1 MPVLPS
7 EAIFRL
13 LSPSFIITAQ
23 VRIVF
28 VVCDVSWCAR
38 LDPGGSDRAKFKK
51 GVTPISTETIVS
63 IVLSLIVGAVV
74 GAGVFELFRRRVTGA
89 KQAEAEELAKQVVQN
104 AQREA
109 ENVLKEARFEAK
121 DLAFKAK
128 SEFEQE
134 QKAKLGELSGVEK
147 RLIQREGVL
156 DGKLTA
162 VEKRE
167 SEARKREQD
176 FAKREEGLAAKETA
190 CAKAE
195 REHREALE
203 RVAGMTAE
211 EAKKQ
216 LIVEM
221 ESQAKLDAVGIAKRT
236 IEEARENA
244 EREAREI
251 ITSSIQR
258 VVRDYVSEST
268 ISVVPI
274 PNDAMKGRI
283 IGREGR
289 NIRALEAATGIDLI
303 IDETPEAVI
312 ISGFDPLRR
321 EIAKVSLERLMHD
334 GRIHPTRIEEIVE
347 KVKVDIDKLMY
358 EEAEKIIFELG
369 LSDFNPELIKVLGR
383 LKYRTSYGQNNL
395 YHAREASYI
404 CGIMASELGLDVKLA
419 RRGALLHD
427 IGKAVSHE
435 EEGPHAMLGAEIAK
449 KYGESAKI
457 VNAIAAHHEQVEPI
471 CPESVLVAAAEA
483 LSAARPGARR
493 EALESYVKRLE
504 KLESLATGHKGV
516 QKAYA
521 IQAGRE
527 IRVIV
532 RQEDITDSESFQLS
546 RELAKKIEQELTY
559 PGQIKVTVIR
569 ESRYVEYAK

>member
-1 MPVLPS
+1 VCVDQVCLPGHS
-7 EAIFRL
+7 E
-13 LSPSFIITAQ
+13 
-23 VRIVF
+23 
-28 VVCDVSWCAR
+28 
-38 LDPGGSDRAKFKK
+38 K
-51 GVTPISTETIVS
+51 GVIPISTS
-63 IVLSLIVGAVV
+63 IVIYLLCGLLGALV
-74 GAGVFELFRRRVTGA
+74 GAGAYELVRRRIA
-89 KQAEAEELAKQVVQN
+89 AARQAELDEQAKQVVQN

-109 ENVLKEARFEAK
+109 ENILKEARLEAK
-121 DLAFKAK
+121 DLVFQAK
-128 SEFEQE
+128 SELEQE
-134 QKAKLGELSGVEK
+134 QKARLAELSTVEK
-147 RLIQREGVL
+147 RLIQREEGL
-156 DGKLTA
+156 DRKA
-162 VEKRE
+162 AAIEKRE
-167 SEARKREQD
+167 GESQKREQEL
-176 FAKREEGLAAKETA
+176 ARREQGLAAKEAA

-195 REHREALE
+195 RDHREALE

-216 LIVEM
+216 LIAEM
-221 ESQAKLDAVGIAKRT
+221 ESQARLDAAGIAKRT

-251 ITSSIQR
+251 ITTSIQR

-289 NIRALEAATGIDLI
+289 NIRAIEAATGIDLI

-321 EIAKVSLERLMHD
+321 EIAKVSLERLMQD

-347 KVKVDIDKLMY
+347 KVKTEIDKLMY

-395 YHAREASYI
+395 YHAREAAYI

-435 EEGPHAMLGAEIAK
+435 EEGPHAMLGAELAK
-449 KYGESAKI
+449 KYGESPKI

-504 KLESLATGHKGV
+504 KLEALAAGQRGV

-532 RQEDITDSESFQLS
+532 RQEDITDAESFQLS
-546 RELAKKIEQELTY
+546 RDLAKKIEQELTY

>member
-1 MPVLPS
+1 
-7 EAIFRL
+7 
-13 LSPSFIITAQ
+13 
-23 VRIVF
+23 
-28 VVCDVSWCAR
+28 
-38 LDPGGSDRAKFKK
+38 
-51 GVTPISTETIVS
+51 VTLISTSIIAYILCTI
-63 IVLSLIVGAVV
+63 IGAVV
-74 GAGVFELFRRRVTGA
+74 GVGIFEVVRRNVAAAKRVELEEQA
-89 KQAEAEELAKQVVQN
+89 KHIVQN

-109 ENVLKEARFEAK
+109 DSVLKEARLEAK
-121 DLAFKAK
+121 DLVFQAKAEWEK
-128 SEFEQE
+128 E
-134 QKAKLGELSGVEK
+134 QKAKLAELSAMEK
-147 RLIQREGVL
+147 RMLQRDEAL
-156 DGKLTA
+156 DRKLA
-162 VEKRE
+162 ALEKRE
-167 SEARKREQD
+167 SELQKRDQELIKRE
-176 FAKREEGLAAKETA
+176 AGLAVKESA

-195 REHREALE
+195 RDHREALE

-221 ESQAKLDAVGIAKRT
+221 ESQARLDAAGIAKRT
-236 IEEARENA
+236 IEEAREVA

-268 ISVVPI
+268 ISVVAI

-289 NIRALEAATGIDLI
+289 NIRAIEAATGIDLI

-321 EIAKVSLERLMHD
+321 EIAKVSLERLMQD

-347 KVKVDIDKLMY
+347 KVKTDIDKLMY

-369 LSDFNPELIKVLGR
+369 LSDFHPELIKVLGR

-395 YHAREASYI
+395 YHAREAAYI
-404 CGIMASELGLDVKLA
+404 CGMMASELGLDVKLA

-435 EEGPHAMLGAEIAK
+435 EEGPHAMLGAELAK
-449 KYGESAKI
+449 KYGESPKI

-504 KLESLATGHKGV
+504 KLESLAAGQKGV

-532 RQEDITDSESFQLS
+532 RQEDVTDAESFQLS
-546 RELAKKIEQELTY
+546 RDLAKKIEQELTY

-569 ESRYVEYAK
+569 ESRYVEYAR

>member
-1 MPVLPS
+1 M
-7 EAIFRL
+7 I
-13 LSPSFIITAQ
+13 
-23 VRIVF
+23 
-28 VVCDVSWCAR
+28 
-38 LDPGGSDRAKFKK
+38 
-51 GVTPISTETIVS
+51 PISTS
-63 IVLSLIVGAVV
+63 IVFYILWGIIGAIVGV
-74 GAGVFELFRRRVTGA
+74 GAFEVVRRNMAAGKRAEMEAQA
-89 KQAEAEELAKQVVQN
+89 KHVVQN

-109 ENVLKEARFEAK
+109 ENVLKEARLEAK
-121 DLAFKAK
+121 DMVFQAK
-128 SEFEQE
+128 SEWEKE
-134 QKAKLGELSGVEK
+134 QKAKLSELATVEK
-147 RLIQREGVL
+147 RLLQREEGFDRKLAVL
-156 DGKLTA
+156 D
-162 VEKRE
+162 KRE
-167 SEARKREQD
+167 NDLQKRDQD
-176 FAKREEGLAAKETA
+176 FSRREDGLAAKEAA

-221 ESQAKLDAVGIAKRT
+221 ESQARLDAAGIAKRT

-251 ITSSIQR
+251 ITGSIQR

-268 ISVVPI
+268 ISVVSI

-289 NIRALEAATGIDLI
+289 NIRAIEAATGIDLI

-321 EIAKVSLERLMHD
+321 EIAKVSLERLMQD

-369 LSDFNPELIKVLGR
+369 LGDFHPELIKVLGR

-395 YHAREASYI
+395 YHAREAAYI
-404 CGIMASELGLDVKLA
+404 CGIMASELGLDVRLA

-435 EEGPHAMLGAEIAK
+435 EEGPHAMLGAELAK
-449 KYGESAKI
+449 KYGESPKI
-457 VNAIAAHHEQVEPI
+457 INAIAAHHEQVEPI

-504 KLESLATGHKGV
+504 KLESLATGQKGV

-532 RQEDITDSESFQLS
+532 RQEDITDAESFQLS

-569 ESRYVEYAK
+569 ESRYVEYAR

>member
-1 MPVLPS
+1 M
-7 EAIFRL
+7 RL
-13 LSPSFIITAQ
+13 
-23 VRIVF
+23 
-28 VVCDVSWCAR
+28 VCGLNGATQ
-38 LDPGGSDRAKFKK
+38 AKCKK

-63 IVLSLIVGAVV
+63 TVLSLIIGAVV
-74 GAGVFELFRRRVTGA
+74 GAGIFELLRRRVTGA

-134 QKAKLGELSGVEK
+134 QKAKLGELSTMEK

-167 SEARKREQD
+167 NEARKREQD
-176 FAKREEGLAAKETA
+176 FAKREEGLTVKEAA

-216 LIVEM
+216 LIIEM
-221 ESQAKLDAVGIAKRT
+221 ESQARLDAVGIAKRT

-504 KLESLATGHKGV
+504 KLESLAIGHKGV

-532 RQEDITDSESFQLS
+532 RQEDITDAESFQLS

>member
-1 MPVLPS
+1 MSTSMLLY
-7 EAIFRL
+7 IFVGLIGAL
-13 LSPSFIITAQ
+13 LGVGVYELVRRSSLTAK
-23 VRIVF
+23 
-28 VVCDVSWCAR
+28 
-38 LDPGGSDRAKFKK
+38 RA
-51 GVTPISTETIVS
+51 
-63 IVLSLIVGAVV
+63 
-74 GAGVFELFRRRVTGA
+74 
-89 KQAEAEELAKQVVQN
+89 QEAEQSRQTIQN

-109 ENVLKEARFEAK
+109 ENIVKEAKLEAK
-121 DLAFKAK
+121 DLIFQSKAE
-128 SEFEQE
+128 SERE
-134 QKAKLGELSGVEK
+134 QKAKLSELATAEK
-147 RLIQREGVL
+147 RLVQREEAIDKRIGAL
-156 DGKLTA
+156 D
-162 VEKRE
+162 KRDAE
-167 SEARKREQD
+167 GQKREQELI
-176 FAKREEGLAAKETA
+176 KKEERLIGKEAA
-190 CAKAE
+190 CAQAE

-203 RVAGMTAE
+203 RVAGMTAD
-211 EAKKQ
+211 EARRQ
-216 LIVEM
+216 LLQEL
-221 ESQAKLDAVGIAKRT
+221 ESQARLDAAGIAKRT
-236 IEEARENA
+236 LEEARENA

-251 ITSSIQR
+251 ITTSIQR

-289 NIRALEAATGIDLI
+289 NIRAIEAATGIDLI

-369 LSDFNPELIKVLGR
+369 LSDFHPELIKVLGR

-404 CGIMASELGLDVKLA
+404 CGIMASELGLDVRLA

-449 KYGESAKI
+449 KYGESEKI
-457 VNAIAAHHEQVEPI
+457 VNAIAAHHEQVPPI

-504 KLESLATGHKGV
+504 KLESLAHAQKGV

-532 RQEDITDSESFQLS
+532 RQEDVTDSESFQLS

-569 ESRYVEYAK
+569 ESRYIEYAK

>member
-1 MPVLPS
+1 M
-7 EAIFRL
+7 I
-13 LSPSFIITAQ
+13 
-23 VRIVF
+23 
-28 VVCDVSWCAR
+28 
-38 LDPGGSDRAKFKK
+38 
-51 GVTPISTETIVS
+51 PISLSILAYILTALVS
-63 IVLSLIVGAVV
+63 IIAGIAGYELIRRRSVGAK
-74 GAGVFELFRRRVTGA
+74 R
-89 KQAEAEELAKQVVQN
+89 AEAEEQAKQIVQS

-109 ENVLKEARFEAK
+109 ENLIKEAKLEAK
-121 DLAFKAK
+121 DLVFQAK
-128 SEFEQE
+128 TDLEKE
-134 QKAKLGELSGVEK
+134 QKTRLAELSAVEK
-147 RLIQREGVL
+147 RLTQREELL
-156 DGKLTA
+156 DRKLTA
-162 VEKRE
+162 LEKRDSE
-167 SEARKREQD
+167 SQKREHD
-176 FAKREEGLAAKETA
+176 LLKREEGLVAKEAA
-190 CAKAE
+190 CARAE
-195 REHREALE
+195 REHREAVE
-203 RVAGMTAE
+203 RVAGMTAD
-211 EAKKQ
+211 EAKRHLLQ
-216 LIVEM
+216 EM
-221 ESQAKLDAVGIAKRT
+221 ESQVRLDAAGLAKRT
-236 IEEARENA
+236 LEEARENA

-251 ITSSIQR
+251 IARSIQR
-258 VVRDYVSEST
+258 VTRDYVSEST

-289 NIRALEAATGIDLI
+289 NIRAIEAATGIDLI

-321 EIAKVSLERLMHD
+321 EVAKVSLERLMHD

-347 KVKVDIDKLMY
+347 KVKTDIDKLMV
-358 EEAEKIIFELG
+358 EEAEKVIFELG
-369 LSDFNPELIKVLGR
+369 LSDFHPELIKVLGR

-395 YHAREASYI
+395 YHAREAAYI

-419 RRGALLHD
+419 KRGALLHD

-449 KYGESAKI
+449 KYGENEKV

-471 CPESVLVAAAEA
+471 CPETVLVASAEA

-504 KLESLATGHKGV
+504 KLESLATAIKGV

-532 RQEDITDSESFQLS
+532 RQEDVTDAESFQLS
-546 RELAKKIEQELTY
+546 RDLAKKIEQELTY

-569 ESRYVEYAK
+569 ESRFVEYAK

>member
-1 MPVLPS
+1 MACLAAPNGFGW
-7 EAIFRL
+7 E
-13 LSPSFIITAQ
+13 
-23 VRIVF
+23 
-28 VVCDVSWCAR
+28 
-38 LDPGGSDRAKFKK
+38 KFKK
-51 GVTPISTETIVS
+51 GVTPISTVTIVS
-63 IVLSLIVGAVV
+63 IVLSLIIGAVV
-74 GAGVFELFRRRVTGA
+74 GAGVFELLRRRVTGA

-134 QKAKLGELSGVEK
+134 QKAKLGELSGMEK

-176 FAKREEGLAAKETA
+176 FAKREEGLAAKEAA

-216 LIVEM
+216 LIIEM
-221 ESQAKLDAVGIAKRT
+221 ESQARLDAVGIAKRT

-532 RQEDITDSESFQLS
+532 RQEDITDAESFQLS